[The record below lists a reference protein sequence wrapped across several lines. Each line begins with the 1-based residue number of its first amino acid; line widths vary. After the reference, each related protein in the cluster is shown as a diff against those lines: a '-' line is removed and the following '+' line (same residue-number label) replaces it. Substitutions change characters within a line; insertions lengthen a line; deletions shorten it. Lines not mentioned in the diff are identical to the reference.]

1 MQQILNAHTLRSL
14 KTSQGMSLKTPTTKR
29 PQAHTKKVHSMTN
42 QSTTQPTE
50 KEKELQAISNAA
62 YDKAIDNGC
71 SEEEAE
77 AISNEAYDNAEEKKE
92 TKHTTTERSVF
103 SALIYWKD
111 DEDGIEQWGTE
122 VLIALYDDDEECED
136 TFWHHQGTEESFFV
150 DFAKDNK
157 RNQEDFYAEKID

>member
-1 MQQILNAHTLRSL
+1 MQQILNAHALRSL
-14 KTSQGMSLKTPTTKR
+14 KTSQGMSLKTPTNKR
-29 PQAHTKKVHSMTN
+29 PQAHTKKVHRMTNTN
-42 QSTTQPTE
+42 QSTSPQQE
-50 KEKELQAISNAA
+50 
-62 YDKAIDNGC
+62 
-71 SEEEAE
+71 
-77 AISNEAYDNAEEKKE
+77 
-92 TKHTTTERSVF
+92 TERSVF